1 MPYEH
6 ELQIALEAARLA
18 GCLILDQYQKF
29 ERIADAPASISTETD
44 RQSQE
49 IILQHVID
57 AFPNDGLCAEE
68 VTPSLAHARRSGP
81 RLWIVDPIDGT
92 RGFARKNGEFSVMVA
107 LVDGG
112 EPALGV
118 VLEPVKGRL
127 TFAWRDGGC
136 WQQDGSGGKQACRV
150 TSLACLP
157 EATVTQ
163 SHSKDPS
170 KPSRHVQAL
179 SPARVIETYSA
190 GIKLAQVARGDA
202 DLYLN
207 TYDAPHDWDIC
218 AGQILV
224 TEAGGRVTNFLGES
238 PRYGLPGSI
247 QGNGLL
253 ASNGLLHAAAL
264 QALATR

>member
-118 VLEPVKGRL
+118 VLEPARERL

-150 TSLACLP
+150 TSLTCLP
-157 EATVTQ
+157 EATVAPCSGIEPGTGNR
-163 SHSKDPS
+163 DLFG
-170 KPSRHVQAL
+170 RYQAR
-179 SPARVIETYSA
+179 SGGAR
-190 GIKLAQVARGDA
+190 
-202 DLYLN
+202 
-207 TYDAPHDWDIC
+207 
-218 AGQILV
+218 
-224 TEAGGRVTNFLGES
+224 
-238 PRYGLPGSI
+238 
-247 QGNGLL
+247 
-253 ASNGLLHAAAL
+253 
-264 QALATR
+264 